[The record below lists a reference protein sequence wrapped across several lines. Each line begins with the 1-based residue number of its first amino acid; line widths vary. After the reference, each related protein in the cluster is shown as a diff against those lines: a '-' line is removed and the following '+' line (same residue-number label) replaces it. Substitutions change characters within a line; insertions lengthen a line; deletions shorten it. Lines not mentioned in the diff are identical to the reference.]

1 MDCSLPGPSVHG
13 ILQARIL
20 EWVAFLSLGALPNP
34 GIEPTSPALT
44 GRFFT
49 TEPPGKPCLFSPDH
63 NSLRKELVRHHPV
76 GMPAVASVLE
86 PHTTTCWAVGCP
98 CFPGA
103 ETSPVLWSM
112 RFLFAAP
119 FPTTPSLTGHLSLHC
134 PLSALLIAP
143 SLGRMGLQGGF
154 VTDLGEGGDI
164 PVLPRRLIESG
175 IQGGWRQK
183 MEG

>member
-1 MDCSLPGPSVHG
+1 MWDLPGS
-13 ILQARIL
+13 
-20 EWVAFLSLGALPNP
+20 
-34 GIEPTSPALT
+34 GIEPTSPVLT

-49 TEPPGKPCLFSPDH
+49 TEPPGNPCFFPPNH
-63 NSLRKELVRHHPV
+63 NSLRKELVCHHHL
-76 GMPAVASVLE
+76 GRMPAVASVLE
-86 PHTTTCWAVGCP
+86 PHTTTRWALGGP

-143 SLGRMGLQGGF
+143 SLGRLGLQGGF

-164 PVLPRRLIESG
+164 PVLPRHLIESG
-175 IQGGWRQK
+175 IQGGWRLK
-183 MEG
+183 TP